1 MGVQLRLLELMGSL
15 EKNLK
20 MLAAILLLC
29 VALGSPAEAVQ
40 IDVIYESLCPDST
53 RFISQQIPP
62 MYEAIGQ
69 HVEIRFR
76 PYGFATTTEVDGSY
90 QFECQHGERE
100 CYGNIVQA
108 CTVHYTSDQD
118 TLVNLI
124 TCMMSSSAPDQA
136 GPDCFQQLVWTTN
149 LSRTV
154 LRAVKEPNYM
164 QRMVR
169 NRMVRHPHQITC
181 PGSTWTRS
189 TWLSTGSWRSMA
201 SCNSSV
207 ILLTTF
213 HVKDTSWYNTLCH
226 RKK

>member
-1 MGVQLRLLELMGSL
+1 MGSL
-15 EKNLK
+15 ERNLK
-20 MLAAILLLC
+20 MFAAFLLLC
-29 VALGSPAEAVQ
+29 VALGCSAETVQ

-76 PYGFATTTEVDGSY
+76 PYGFASTTEVDGSY

-124 TCMMSSSAPDQA
+124 TCMMS
-136 GPDCFQQLVWTTN
+136 
-149 LSRTV
+149 RTV
-154 LRAVKEPNYM
+154 RP
-164 QRMVR
+164 
-169 NRMVRHPHQITC
+169 PHQTTC
-181 PGSTWTRS
+181 PGSTWRGS
-189 TWLSTGSWRSMA
+189 TWPSTGSWRSTD
-201 SCNSSV
+201 SCSLFV

-213 HVKDTSWYNTLCH
+213 RVENSSQ
-226 RKK
+226 

>member
-1 MGVQLRLLELMGSL
+1 MGSAQLRLLELLELLELLDLMGSL
-15 EKNLK
+15 ERNLK

-40 IDVIYESLCPDST
+40 IDVICVSLCPDST

-69 HVEIRFR
+69 HVEIKFR

-136 GPDCFQQLVWTTN
+136 GPDCFQQFGVDYQPVQDCIESGEGAQLHAENGEEQNGETPTPNNVPWIN
-149 LSRTV
+149 LDQEH
-154 LRAVKEPNYM
+154 LAEYWELEEY
-164 QRMVR
+164 
-169 NRMVRHPHQITC
+169 
-181 PGSTWTRS
+181 G
-189 TWLSTGSWRSMA
+189 
-201 SCNSSV
+201 
-207 ILLTTF
+207 LLQFICDTF
-213 HVKDTSWYNTLCH
+213 DNIPCEGH
-226 RKK
+226 

>member
-1 MGVQLRLLELMGSL
+1 MGSL
-15 EKNLK
+15 ERNLK

-69 HVEIRFR
+69 HVEIKFR

-108 CTVHYTSDQD
+108 CTVHYTSDQ
-118 TLVNLI
+118 TAFK
-124 TCMMSSSAPDQA
+124 S
-136 GPDCFQQLVWTTN
+136 LVWTTS

-154 LRAVKEPNYM
+154 LRVVKVLNYT

-169 NRMVRHPHQITC
+169 NRMVKHPHQTTC

-189 TWLSTGSWRSMA
+189 TWPSTGSWRSTA

-207 ILLTTF
+207 
-213 HVKDTSWYNTLCH
+213 TL
-226 RKK
+226 

>member
-1 MGVQLRLLELMGSL
+1 MGELLDLMGSL
-15 EKNLK
+15 ERNLK

-100 CYGNIVQA
+100 CYGNI
-108 CTVHYTSDQD
+108 
-118 TLVNLI
+118 
-124 TCMMSSSAPDQA
+124 DQA
-136 GPDCFQQLVWTTN
+136 GPDCFQQFGVDYQPAQDCIESGEGAQLHAENGEEQNGETPTPNNVPWIN
-149 LSRTV
+149 LDQEH
-154 LRAVKEPNYM
+154 LAEYWELEEY
-164 QRMVR
+164 
-169 NRMVRHPHQITC
+169 
-181 PGSTWTRS
+181 G
-189 TWLSTGSWRSMA
+189 
-201 SCNSSV
+201 
-207 ILLTTF
+207 LLQFICDTF
-213 HVKDTSWYNTLCH
+213 DNIPCEGH
-226 RKK
+226 